1 MAERPY
7 WDERDMLANYER
19 PEILAIGDSWFWYPF
34 NNLLNP
40 IFNIWNGKVILAL
53 GDNGAEAVEYVG
65 ARFQTLITEALEAYA
80 DSIRLV
86 LVSGGGNDIAGED
99 DFDLILKEDCSGAAT
114 FAECYEAA
122 QPATIMDTIESA
134 CRTLIV
140 QVRRMVPGA
149 AAVLH
154 NYDYA
159 IPTGE
164 GFLGMGNWL
173 RKPMDDAGV
182 KRELQAPLVNDLIDQ
197 LGLRLARLQ
206 GEFDNVRFVNSAGT
220 LAAGEWANELHPKP
234 AGFNKLVRRRWR
246 PILRELLPD

>member
-1 MAERPY
+1 MADRPY
-7 WDERDMLANYER
+7 WDERDMVANNER

-40 IFNIWNGKVILAL
+40 IFNIWRGKVILAI

-65 ARFQTLITEALEAYA
+65 ARFQTLIAQTLEAYQ
-80 DSIRLV
+80 DSIRMV

-99 DFDLILKEDCSGAAT
+99 DFDLILKEDCSDAAT
-114 FAECYEAA
+114 VAECYEAA
-122 QPATIMDTIESA
+122 QPAAIMDTIESA

-140 QVRRMVPGA
+140 QARRVLPDA
-149 AAVLH
+149 AIILH

-159 IPTGE
+159 IPSGL
-164 GFLGMGNWL
+164 GFFGMGNWL
-173 RKPMDDAGV
+173 RKPMDDARV

-197 LGLRLARLQ
+197 LGLRLAQLE
-206 GEFDNVRFVNSAGT
+206 GEFASVRLINSAGT

-234 AGFNKLVRRRWR
+234 AGFNKIVRRCWR
-246 PILRELLPD
+246 PVLRELLPA

>member
-1 MAERPY
+1 MADRPY
-7 WDERDMLANYER
+7 WDERDMVANNER

-40 IFNIWNGKVILAL
+40 IFNIWRGKVILAI

-65 ARFQTLITEALEAYA
+65 ARFQTLIAETLEAYQ
-80 DSIRLV
+80 DSIRMV

-99 DFDLILKEDCSGAAT
+99 DFDLILKEDCSAAAT
-114 FAECYEAA
+114 VAECYEAA

-140 QVRRMVPGA
+140 QVRRVLPDAGI
-149 AAVLH
+149 VLH

-159 IPTGE
+159 IPSGA
-164 GFLGMGNWL
+164 GFFGMGNWL

-182 KRELQAPLVNDLIDQ
+182 RRELQAPLVNDLIDQ
-197 LGLRLARLQ
+197 LGLRFARLE
-206 GEFDNVRFVNSAGT
+206 GEFAGVRLVNSAGT

-234 AGFNKLVRRRWR
+234 AGFNKIVRRCWR
-246 PILRELLPD
+246 PILRGFLPV